1 MNCLETMA
9 MLQSLVPLASSVMN
23 QISESNEK
31 KEVKL
36 KEYNQI
42 LLVIMENHMD
52 KPVYIRWGESGDE
65 GFGFTA
71 AIPVPPKAAIGRKF
85 RVKDSNLSSDRPVV
99 SVSQDENGKGLN
111 MVSLLWYPGD
121 RHQTKVFIITE
132 TKITEQ
138 RDPEVRNWIVGE
150 LKFYQDHD

>member
-1 MNCLETMA
+1 MA
-9 MLQSLVPLASSVMN
+9 TLSALVPMATNTMN
-23 QISESNEK
+23 TVSTVVSKLTESNEK
-31 KEVKL
+31 KEAKQ

-52 KPVYIRWGESGDE
+52 NSVYIQWGNSVDK

-99 SVSQDENGKGLN
+99 RVCQEENGEGLN

-138 RDPEVRNWIVGE
+138 RDPEVRNWVIGYSDM
-150 LKFYQDHD
+150 YQDG